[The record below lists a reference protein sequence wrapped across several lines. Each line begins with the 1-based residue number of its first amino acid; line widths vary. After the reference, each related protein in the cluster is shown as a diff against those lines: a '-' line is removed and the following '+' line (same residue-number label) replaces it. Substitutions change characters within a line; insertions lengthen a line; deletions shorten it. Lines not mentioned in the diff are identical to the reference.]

1 MEKNVEMLLV
11 ADKTM
16 YEFYKGGL
24 EEYLLTIANM
34 VSFHCFGNEISWQ
47 AYFFYTFVVNIVRCV
62 T

>member
-1 MEKNVEMLLV
+1 MEMLLV

-34 VSFHCFGNEISWQ
+34 VSIHCFGDRISCQ
-47 AYFFYTFVVNIVRCV
+47 SY
-62 T
+62 